1 MKEEE
6 AFRVKEEEEN
16 EEDAV
21 VGVKEEE
28 GEMTV
33 SLKEEEGDEEET
45 GDLNTR
51 ERLDSRSES
60 GKSPSEEP
68 DLEKPKPARPHQC
81 SHCGNSFTWRS
92 CAQERGLWS
101 ASAS

>member
-6 AFRVKEEEEN
+6 AFRVKEEE
-16 EEDAV
+16 DAV
-21 VGVKEEE
+21 VGVKEE

-51 ERLDSRSES
+51 ERPDSRSKS

-81 SHCGNSFTWRS
+81 SHCGNSFTWT
-92 CAQERGLWS
+92 
-101 ASAS
+101 